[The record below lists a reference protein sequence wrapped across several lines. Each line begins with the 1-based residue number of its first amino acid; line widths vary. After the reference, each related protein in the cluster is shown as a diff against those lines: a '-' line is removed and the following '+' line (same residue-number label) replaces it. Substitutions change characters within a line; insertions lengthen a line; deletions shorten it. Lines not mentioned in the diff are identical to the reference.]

1 MNTGLTSIL
10 LVAQTDGKDW
20 LQLAIVLQVVAVVQG
35 LGIVGVCPQVIGI
48 SERVHLLLKHHVGWR
63 HNDRVSL
70 LCKYGPL
77 ELPLG
82 ICICMG
88 LHDFFNFVLHALAL
102 LNRWEAEARH
112 TKHILVGVVLLVLLT
127 KVSFV

>member
-1 MNTGLTSIL
+1 LNTGLTSIL

-70 LCKYGPL
+70 LCKYGSL
-77 ELPLG
+77 DLPFG
-82 ICICMG
+82 IRMG
-88 LHDFFNFVLHALAL
+88 LHNFLNFVLTALAL
-102 LNRWEAEARH
+102 LNRWEAEARYTNH
-112 TKHILVGVVLLVLLT
+112 VLV
-127 KVSFV
+127 